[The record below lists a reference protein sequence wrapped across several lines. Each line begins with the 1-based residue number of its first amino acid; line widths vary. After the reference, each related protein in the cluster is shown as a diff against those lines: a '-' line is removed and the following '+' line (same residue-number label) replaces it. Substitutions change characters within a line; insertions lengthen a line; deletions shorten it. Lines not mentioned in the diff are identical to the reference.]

1 MNGVPGS
8 KYNYCSINAFL
19 TVAIIEN
26 ARHMPWMSS
35 REAICVIHWQFGT
48 IPGGTLGVDP
58 TRSRTLN

>member
-26 ARHMPWMSS
+26 ARHMPLDEFA
-35 REAICVIHWQFGT
+35 RVNLCDPLAIRDYS
-48 IPGGTLGVDP
+48 LAA
-58 TRSRTLN
+58 RSA